1 MYFHPSDG
9 SNAVTSPTSKHLN
22 SYLADPTGTLKLT
35 DVRIGRVRIGEMIVT
50 GREAAIH
57 AQEIIND
64 ACERTRRAL
73 LGKNGTRHPEPLP
86 VAAPARLLSIE
97 IRDYLADRE
106 RMGLTRNTIEATAR
120 SLKMLLMACG
130 DIPVSRVDHV
140 HIYRLWELMRWAP
153 PLLQSDPQYRN
164 FTYEQAVAQGKALCV
179 QPPAPATVEKHRR
192 FLVTFFGRL
201 EKAKAIVGSPM
212 HFFPEAKKD
221 LVIDPDKAE
230 RLFDE
235 EDLRRIF
242 APNTF
247 IPWAMKAPH
256 RWWVP
261 MIGLHTGAR
270 INEVAQLKLNDIVQE
285 AGVWCIKIQKTVDAD
300 LSHRDRNRSRQSL
313 KGKAAVRTL
322 PIPQPL
328 LDAGFLA
335 FVEDIRA
342 CGHPRLFPHLSAGV
356 RRDNGDTNARY
367 SQGVL
372 NQFSRY
378 MKDLGFPKGV
388 GFHAFRHTLATELHH
403 MGVADEDIAL
413 VTGHSISKK
422 VPVLHEAY
430 FHKKPAL
437 ARTKQIAV
445 LEKYRPDVVLPVY
458 QAGQFKGA
466 LSDPRKFYP

>member
-1 MYFHPSDG
+1 M
-9 SNAVTSPTSKHLN
+9 TSPTSQHLN

-35 DVRIGRVRIGEMIVT
+35 DVRIGCVRIGEMIVT

-64 ACERTRRAL
+64 ACERTRRAH
-73 LGKNGTRHPEPLP
+73 LGKGGTRYPEPLP
-86 VAAPARLLSIE
+86 LAAPARLLSIE
-97 IRDYLADRE
+97 IRDYVADRE

-120 SLKMLLMACG
+120 SLKMLQMACG
-130 DIPVSRVDHV
+130 DIPVSRIDHV

-153 PLLQSDPQYRN
+153 PLLQSDPQYRSY
-164 FTYEQAVAQGKALCV
+164 TYEQAVAQGKALCV

-192 FLVTFFGRL
+192 FLITFFGRL

-221 LVIDPDKAE
+221 LVIDPDRAE

-242 APNTF
+242 APSTF

-285 AGVWCIKIQKTVDAD
+285 AGVWCIRIQKTVDSD
-300 LSHRDRNRSRQSL
+300 LSHKDRNRSRQSL

-356 RRDNGDTNARY
+356 RRDTGETNARY
-367 SQGVL
+367 SQGIL

-378 MKDLGFPKGV
+378 MKDLGFPKGA

-413 VTGHSISKK
+413 VTGHSISKR
-422 VPVLHEAY
+422 VPVLHGAY

-445 LEKYRPDVVLPVY
+445 LERYRPDVALPAY
-458 QAGQFKGA
+458 QAGQFKSA
-466 LSDPRKFYP
+466 LSDPRRFYP

>member
-1 MYFHPSDG
+1 M
-9 SNAVTSPTSKHLN
+9 NSPAQHYLK
-22 SYLADPTGTLKLT
+22 SYLSDSTGTLTLT
-35 DVRIGRVRIGEMIVT
+35 NVRIGRVRIGEMIVS

-64 ACERTRRAL
+64 ACERARRAR
-73 LGKNGTRHPEPLP
+73 LGKNATRYPEPLP

-120 SLKMLLMACG
+120 SLNLLQMACG

-164 FTYEQAVAQGKALCV
+164 YTYEQALAQGKALCV

-201 EKAKAIVGSPM
+201 EKAKAIAGSPM

-261 MIGLHTGAR
+261 MIGLYTGAR
-270 INEVAQLKLNDIVQE
+270 INEVAQLKLADVAQE
-285 AGVWCIKIQKTVDAD
+285 SGVWCIKIQKTVDAD

-313 KGKAAVRTL
+313 KGKAAVRTI

-367 SQGVL
+367 SQGIL

-378 MKDLGFPKGV
+378 MKDLGFPKGI
-388 GFHAFRHTLATELHH
+388 GFHAFRHTIATELHH

-413 VTGHSISKK
+413 VTGHSISKR

-437 ARTKQIAV
+437 ARMKQIAV

-458 QAGQFKGA
+458 QAGQFKTA

>member
-1 MYFHPSDG
+1 M
-9 SNAVTSPTSKHLN
+9 TSPTSQHLN

-164 FTYEQAVAQGKALCV
+164 YTYEQAVAQGKALCV

-201 EKAKAIVGSPM
+201 DKAKAIAGSPM

-270 INEVAQLKLNDIVQE
+270 INEVAQLKLN
-285 AGVWCIKIQKTVDAD
+285 GVHPRFHGH
-300 LSHRDRNRSRQSL
+300 LREGRSR
-313 KGKAAVRTL
+313 
-322 PIPQPL
+322 P
-328 LDAGFLA
+328 
-335 FVEDIRA
+335 
-342 CGHPRLFPHLSAGV
+342 
-356 RRDNGDTNARY
+356 
-367 SQGVL
+367 
-372 NQFSRY
+372 
-378 MKDLGFPKGV
+378 
-388 GFHAFRHTLATELHH
+388 
-403 MGVADEDIAL
+403 
-413 VTGHSISKK
+413 
-422 VPVLHEAY
+422 
-430 FHKKPAL
+430 
-437 ARTKQIAV
+437 
-445 LEKYRPDVVLPVY
+445 
-458 QAGQFKGA
+458 
-466 LSDPRKFYP
+466 

>member
-1 MYFHPSDG
+1 M
-9 SNAVTSPTSKHLN
+9 TSPTSQHLN

-64 ACERTRRAL
+64 ACERTRRAH
-73 LGKNGTRHPEPLP
+73 LGKGGTRYPEPLP
-86 VAAPARLLSIE
+86 LAAPARLLSIE
-97 IRDYLADRE
+97 IRDYVADRE

-120 SLKMLLMACG
+120 SLKMLQMACG
-130 DIPVSRVDHV
+130 DIPVSRIDHV

-153 PLLQSDPQYRN
+153 PLLQSDPQYRSY
-164 FTYEQAVAQGKALCV
+164 TYEQAVAQGKALCV

-201 EKAKAIVGSPM
+201 EKAKAIAGSPM

-221 LVIDPDKAE
+221 LVIDPDRAE

-270 INEVAQLKLNDIVQE
+270 LR
-285 AGVWCIKIQKTVDAD
+285 G
-300 LSHRDRNRSRQSL
+300 
-313 KGKAAVRTL
+313 
-322 PIPQPL
+322 
-328 LDAGFLA
+328 
-335 FVEDIRA
+335 
-342 CGHPRLFPHLSAGV
+342 
-356 RRDNGDTNARY
+356 
-367 SQGVL
+367 
-372 NQFSRY
+372 
-378 MKDLGFPKGV
+378 
-388 GFHAFRHTLATELHH
+388 
-403 MGVADEDIAL
+403 
-413 VTGHSISKK
+413 
-422 VPVLHEAY
+422 
-430 FHKKPAL
+430 
-437 ARTKQIAV
+437 
-445 LEKYRPDVVLPVY
+445 
-458 QAGQFKGA
+458 
-466 LSDPRKFYP
+466 